1 MWEEVGGRGGVA
13 GELET
18 GRRPAGRAP
27 PLTPDSA
34 LHTSSQLL
42 ESRTTPHFRPHT
54 SSFTSRILAEAI
66 PGSLL
71 RSRPALGARLVEWVR
86 ETLGFLRSLGLAGD
100 TLWDVS
106 QVSMWRVGR
115 RKCGS
120 RAASGGTVWGGA
132 WKTVG
137 MGCSTS
143 LAVREAWP
151 YVQYACVKYVTCV
164 TVLFTYFTGM
174 HTSHLP
180 TRPHTSPTPPPQVAY
195 CLASVVRSVASP
207 LLPLLA
213 SATAPPPPSAPRSA
227 PTASSSAAAPLRR
240 GLWEAFSSWAEE
252 GYASGETGGWGAEEG
267 GGEVGARGRVGGS
280 KLQARLS
287 RFHELPA
294 IATATSPK
302 PLSPPPRSAQVPGR
316 GAEWDRGLRDPP
328 VPPSPPSP
336 PLSPPSPQCE
346 STRRW
351 Y

>member
-1 MWEEVGGRGGVA
+1 M
-13 GELET
+13 
-18 GRRPAGRAP
+18 
-27 PLTPDSA
+27 
-34 LHTSSQLL
+34 
-42 ESRTTPHFRPHT
+42 
-54 SSFTSRILAEAI
+54 
-66 PGSLL
+66 
-71 RSRPALGARLVEWVR
+71 
-86 ETLGFLRSLGLAGD
+86 
-100 TLWDVS
+100 
-106 QVSMWRVGR
+106 
-115 RKCGS
+115 
-120 RAASGGTVWGGA
+120 WGGA

-227 PTASSSAAAPLRR
+227 PTASSAAAPLRR

-294 IATATSPK
+294 IATATSP
-302 PLSPPPRSAQVPGR
+302 
-316 GAEWDRGLRDPP
+316 
-328 VPPSPPSP
+328 
-336 PLSPPSPQCE
+336 PLSPPSLQCE
-346 STRRW
+346 STRQW